1 MSSVAGGTKLEVG
14 TPIPVPMLRPPASP
28 RRRVRPLL
36 VVKYVVLSAVA
47 ILFVAPF
54 VYMLTASFLPLSRM
68 FSYPPTWI
76 PLHPT
81 IANYTGFFTSDHPIG
96 RWIVNSTIVTGS
108 ITTAQLFFCSLV
120 AYTFA
125 KRTFPGRDSLFFLG
139 LATLM
144 LPFQVT
150 MIPNYLILKA
160 VPLFGGNNIAG
171 IGGHGWLDSYL
182 GLIIPNML
190 NPFGIFLLRQYMISI
205 PDELIDAARVDGAG
219 HLRIYWKVILP
230 MSRPALAALAIFT
243 FQFWWQAFFWPLI
256 IINSPQ
262 LYTLPLG
269 LALFQQQFRSVWNLI
284 MAGSVLGAL
293 PLIVVFF
300 IFQKQFVR
308 GISLSG
314 SKG

>member
-1 MSSVAGGTKLEVG
+1 MV
-14 TPIPVPMLRPPASP
+14 
-28 RRRVRPLL
+28 
-36 VVKYVVLSAVA
+36 
-47 ILFVAPF
+47 
-54 VYMLTASFLPLSRM
+54 TASFQPLSRM
-68 FSYPPTWI
+68 FSYPPEWI

-81 IANYTGFFTSDHPIG
+81 LGNYTGFFKSDHPIG
-96 RWIVNSTIVTGS
+96 RWIFNSAFVTAA
-108 ITTAQLFFCSLV
+108 ITGLQLFLGSLV

-125 KRTFPGRDSLFFLG
+125 KRTFPGRDLLFFTG
-139 LATLM
+139 LATMM

-150 MIPNYLILKA
+150 MIPNYLILKS
-160 VPLFGGNNIAG
+160 VPLFGGNNLAG
-171 IGGHGWLDSYL
+171 LGGHGWLDSYW
-182 GLIIPNML
+182 GLIIPNAMS
-190 NPFGIFLLRQYMISI
+190 PFVIFMLRQYMTSI
-205 PDELIDAARVDGAG
+205 PNELIDAARVDGAG
-219 HLRIYWKVILP
+219 HFRIYWKVILP
-230 MSRPALAALAIFT
+230 MSRPALAAVGIFT
-243 FQFWWQAFFWPLI
+243 IQFWWQAFFWPLI

-300 IFQKQFVR
+300 VFQKQFVR